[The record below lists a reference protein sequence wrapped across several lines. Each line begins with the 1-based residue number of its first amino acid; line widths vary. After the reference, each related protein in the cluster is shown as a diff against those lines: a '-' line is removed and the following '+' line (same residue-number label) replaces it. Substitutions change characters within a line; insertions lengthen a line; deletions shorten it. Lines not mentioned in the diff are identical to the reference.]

1 MEMRKQERIDPDVT
15 RSFLQ
20 GMKDGRYGDS
30 IKLKKLFIQTF
41 VDRIYLCDD
50 HFEIMWTFVDQLG
63 EVHVSLENYIKTKL
77 YDPGSQILID
87 GVPKQTEW
95 HRHSVLLYTTKG
107 VEPEKEPLLQRLSSI
122 ILF

>member
-87 GVPKQTEW
+87 GVPAK
-95 HRHSVLLYTTKG
+95 
-107 VEPEKEPLLQRLSSI
+107 KEMLSRRFFFRFVNSPGYQKHLHFLNRI
-122 ILF
+122 TG